1 MNKKAIVGLV
11 ALLLI
16 GAVTGLV
23 IYKNKKAAAATG
35 TTPIGGTGLETAPSF
50 NEVAYLAA
58 NPDVA
63 QAVRAGEFI
72 SGYQHY
78 TMHGQYEGRKLG

>member
-16 GAVTGLV
+16 GAVIGLV
-23 IYKNKKAAAATG
+23 IYKNKKAASG
-35 TTPIGGTGLETAPSF
+35 STTPVGGTGLETAHSF